1 MAGAERSRTT
11 NIGTKSMNG
20 KAHDRASLKEKAL
33 EELKAFWIIALY
45 LAVFLG
51 AFTVYR
57 RLVLAEL
64 GVTYLNYGFAV
75 IQAMI
80 IAKVILVGRI
90 FGFGRRFEGGPL
102 IVSVIYKS
110 IVFGALVLVFSLL
123 EHIVEGLYHKQDL
136 AGILHDITKL
146 GLYEPLARM
155 LMLIVAFIPF
165 FAFWEMG
172 RVLGFRRL
180 SALFFSRQG
189 ANSPPATEH

>member
-1 MAGAERSRTT
+1 MGR
-11 NIGTKSMNG
+11 KPMDV
-20 KAHDRASLKEKAL
+20 KARDRVGLKEKAL
-33 EELKAFWIIALY
+33 EELKAFWIIAIY

-90 FGFGRRFEGGPL
+90 FGFGRRFEDGPL
-102 IVSVIYKS
+102 LVSVIYKS
-110 IVFGALVLVFSLL
+110 IAFGALVLAFSLL
-123 EHIVEGLYHKQDL
+123 EHVVEGLYHKQDL

-165 FAFWEMG
+165 FAFWELG

-180 SALFFSRQG
+180 AALFLSRKG
-189 ANSPPATEH
+189 ARSFQPVDD

>member
-1 MAGAERSRTT
+1 
-11 NIGTKSMNG
+11 MNG

-33 EELKAFWIIALY
+33 EELKAYWIIALY

-51 AFTVYR
+51 AFTIYR

-64 GVTYLNYGFAV
+64 GVSYLNYGFAV

-80 IAKVILVGRI
+80 IAKVILVGRV
-90 FGFGRRFEGGPL
+90 FGFGRRFEDGPL
-102 IVSVIYKS
+102 LVSVIYKS
-110 IVFGALVLVFSLL
+110 IVFGALVVMFSLL

-136 AGILHDITKL
+136 ASILHDITKL

-165 FAFWEMG
+165 FAFWELG

-180 SALFFSRQG
+180 AALFLSRQG
-189 ANSPPATEH
+189 ARSFQPVDD